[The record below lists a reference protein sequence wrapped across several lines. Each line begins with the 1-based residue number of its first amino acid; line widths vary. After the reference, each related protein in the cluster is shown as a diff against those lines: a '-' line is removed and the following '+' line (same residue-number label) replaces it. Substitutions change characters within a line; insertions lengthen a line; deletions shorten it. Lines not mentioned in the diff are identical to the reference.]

1 MVFSE
6 FIIIVFATVDLR
18 WLVGFHHA
26 VLHHGR
32 DDLLISGLYRPKC
45 LELVLVTG
53 PCRCSVLPSVGILV
67 RFRNGAVQAVRPP
80 QVYILTFSVGG
91 GEENMIR
98 SLMVWGD
105 ILFFFCD

>member
-45 LELVLVTG
+45 LELVQSQSQGRADVQSSPVLGSWCGLEMVL
-53 PCRCSVLPSVGILV
+53 CRQSGHHRSIFSL
-67 RFRNGAVQAVRPP
+67 
-80 QVYILTFSVGG
+80 SVGG
-91 GEENMIR
+91 EKKT
-98 SLMVWGD
+98 
-105 ILFFFCD
+105 

>member
-1 MVFSE
+1 MLSVLEQFMVFSE

-45 LELVLVTG
+45 LELVQSQSQGRADVQSSPVLG
-53 PCRCSVLPSVGILV
+53 SWCGLEMFSAGSQPRHHRCIFS
-67 RFRNGAVQAVRPP
+67 
-80 QVYILTFSVGG
+80 LTYF
-91 GEENMIR
+91 EEKGR
-98 SLMVWGD
+98 
-105 ILFFFCD
+105 